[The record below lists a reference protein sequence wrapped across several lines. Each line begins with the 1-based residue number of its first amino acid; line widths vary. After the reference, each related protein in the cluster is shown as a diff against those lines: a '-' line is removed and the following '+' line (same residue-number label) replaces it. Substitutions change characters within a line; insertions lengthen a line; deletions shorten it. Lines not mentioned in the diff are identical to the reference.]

1 MNNNYKLKYFTRTAM
16 LLALTIVFQSLGRR
30 IPLGQNSNFIV
41 GPLVNAC
48 LIISSALVGLLSGAV
63 ISVLA
68 PYGAILTGAT
78 MPLPLAPFVALG
90 NFVLVLAFY
99 IFRKKKVI
107 GIILGSIAKFAVI
120 YGSLLYIIPFFK
132 LLPKN
137 KAMALAGAAFGWP
150 QLVTALIGGI
160 IAIPIIYRLERH
172 I

>member
-1 MNNNYKLKYFTRTAM
+1 MNNNKLKYLIRTAM
-16 LLALTIVFQSLGRR
+16 LLALTIVFQSLGRL

-48 LIISSALVGLLSGAV
+48 LIISAGLVGVFSGAA
-63 ISVLA
+63 ISFLA

-78 MPLPLAPFVALG
+78 MPLPLAPFIALG
-90 NFVLVLAFY
+90 NFALVLVFY

-132 LLPKN
+132 LLPAN
-137 KAMALAGAAFGWP
+137 NAMALANAAFGWP

-160 IAIPIIYRLERH
+160 IAMPIIYRLEKH

>member
-1 MNNNYKLKYFTRTAM
+1 MNDKLKYLTRTAM
-16 LLALTIVFQSLGRR
+16 LLALTMIFQFIGRF
-30 IPLGQNSNFIV
+30 IPLGPNSNFIV

-48 LIISSALVGLLSGAV
+48 LIISAGLVGLFSGTV

-78 MPLPLAPFVALG
+78 LPLPLAPFVALG

-99 IFRKKKVI
+99 IFRKKKVA
-107 GIILGSIAKFAVI
+107 GIIAGSIAKFAVI

-132 LLPKN
+132 LLPQN

-160 IAIPIIYRLERH
+160 IAIPVVHRLEKH
-172 I
+172 V

>member
-1 MNNNYKLKYFTRTAM
+1 M
-16 LLALTIVFQSLGRR
+16 LLALTVIFQFIGRF
-30 IPLGQNSNFIV
+30 IPLGPNSNFIV

-48 LIISSALVGLLSGAV
+48 LIISAGLVGLFSGTV

-78 MPLPLAPFVALG
+78 LPLPLAPFVALG

-99 IFRKKKVI
+99 IFRKKKVA
-107 GIILGSIAKFAVI
+107 GIIAGSIAKFAVI
-120 YGSLLYIIPFFK
+120 YGSLLYIIPFSNCCS
-132 LLPKN
+132 N

-160 IAIPIIYRLERH
+160 IAIPVVHRLENMFR

>member
-1 MNNNYKLKYFTRTAM
+1 MNNNKLKYLTRTAM
-16 LLALTIVFQSLGRR
+16 LLALTIVFQFLGRH

-48 LIISSALVGLLSGAV
+48 LIISAGLVGIFGGAV
-63 ISVLA
+63 ISVLS

-78 MPLPLAPFVALG
+78 LPLPLAPFIAVG

-99 IFRKKKVI
+99 IFRKRKVI
-107 GIILGSIAKFAVI
+107 GIISGSIAKFAVI

-132 LLPKN
+132 LMPAN
-137 KAMALAGAAFGWP
+137 KAMNLAGAAFGWP

-160 IAIPIIYRLERH
+160 IAIPIIYRLEKH

>member
-1 MNNNYKLKYFTRTAM
+1 MGNNHKLKYFTRTAI
-16 LLALTIVFQSLGRR
+16 LLALTVVFQFLGRP
-30 IPLGQNSNFIV
+30 ILLGPNSNFIV

-48 LIISSALVGLLSGAV
+48 LVISSGLVGLFSGAV

-68 PYGAILTGAT
+68 PYGAILTGAAL
-78 MPLPLAPFVALG
+78 PLPLAPFIALG
-90 NFVLVLAFY
+90 NFALVLAFY
-99 IFRKKKVI
+99 IFRKKKII
-107 GIILGSIAKFAVI
+107 GIVLGSIAKFAVI

-132 LLPKN
+132 LLPEN

-160 IAIPIIYRLERH
+160 IALPIIYRLERH